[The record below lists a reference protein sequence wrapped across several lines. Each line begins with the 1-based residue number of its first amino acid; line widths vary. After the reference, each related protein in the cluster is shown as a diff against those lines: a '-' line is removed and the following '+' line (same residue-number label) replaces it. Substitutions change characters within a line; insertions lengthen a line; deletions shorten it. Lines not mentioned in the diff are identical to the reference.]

1 MRRNPDV
8 SDALFRIEHL
18 EKSFGTHEVLTD
30 INFTVQSGQ
39 VISIIGVSGTGKST
53 LLRCINRLEEPTGGK
68 IYFHDE
74 DICGPHFD
82 LNKYRAKVGMVFQ
95 QFNLFSNMT
104 VLDNCV
110 VGQTRVLKRSKSQAE
125 EIARKYLKKVG
136 MAEYQSAKPDQ
147 ISGGMKQRVAIARTL
162 SMDPEVILFD
172 EPTSA
177 LDPELIG
184 EVLDVMRDLAV
195 NSGLT
200 MLVVTHEMS
209 FARELSDRVV
219 FMENGSIV
227 EDDSPSV
234 IFENPKMPRTR
245 EFLNRMLAKH

>member
-1 MRRNPDV
+1 M
-8 SDALFRIEHL
+8 FRIEHL

>member
-1 MRRNPDV
+1 M
-8 SDALFRIEHL
+8 SDSLFRIEHL
-18 EKSFGTHEVLTD
+18 EKSFGSHEVLTD
-30 INFTVQSGQ
+30 INFSVNSGEI
-39 VISIIGVSGTGKST
+39 ISIIGVSGTGKST

-68 IYFHDE
+68 IFFHGE

-82 LNKYRAKVGMVFQ
+82 LNHYRAKVGMVFQ
-95 QFNLFSNMT
+95 QFNLFSNMS
-104 VLDNCV
+104 VLENCV
-110 VGQTRVLKRSKSQAE
+110 VGQTRVLKRSRSEAE
-125 EIARKYLKKVG
+125 ATAKKYLSRVG
-136 MAEYQSAKPDQ
+136 MAEYISAKPNQ

-184 EVLDVMRDLAV
+184 EVLDVMRDLAE

-200 MLVVTHEMS
+200 MMVVTHEMS
-209 FARELSDRVV
+209 FARELSDRVI

-227 EDDSPSV
+227 EDDSPKV
-234 IFENPKMPRTR
+234 IFENPRMPRTR